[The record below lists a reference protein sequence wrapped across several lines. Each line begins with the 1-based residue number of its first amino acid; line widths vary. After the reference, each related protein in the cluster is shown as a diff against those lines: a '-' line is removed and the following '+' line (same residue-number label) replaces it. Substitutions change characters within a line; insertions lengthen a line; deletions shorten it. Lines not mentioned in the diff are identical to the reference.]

1 MSAISLPQFH
11 LVQKMLR
18 SRVRHC
24 DIARATGLS
33 VWTIS
38 RIASDPKFQTDEPAS
53 AGGHAGRR
61 LSLAATVDL
70 LFRAACDFVEDDLP
84 EDDAPPDYIA
94 ANLRRCPGCGGMV
107 YQWPCL
113 TCQLRAP
120 LAGTKPG
127 PGEAPRDAGTQHG
140 TCLRPPAQVLST

>member
-1 MSAISLPQFH
+1 MSAVSLPQFH

-18 SRVRHC
+18 SQVRHC

-38 RIASDPKFQTDEPAS
+38 RIASDPKFQRDDPDDLGA
-53 AGGHAGRR
+53 HPRQRR
-61 LSLAATVDL
+61 SLTATVNQL
-70 LFRAACDFVEDDLP
+70 ILAACDYVEEDLP

-94 ANLRRCPGCGGMV
+94 ANLRRCTSCGGMV

-113 TCQLRAP
+113 TCQLRARP
-120 LAGTKPG
+120 Q
-127 PGEAPRDAGTQHG
+127 PR
-140 TCLRPPAQVLST
+140 S

>member
-1 MSAISLPQFH
+1 MPAISLPQLQ

-38 RIASDPKFQTDEPAS
+38 RIAGDPEFQRDEPDDLGA
-53 AGGHAGRR
+53 HRR
-61 LSLAATVDL
+61 QRRSLTETVNQL
-70 LFRAACDFVEDDLP
+70 MRAACDYVEDDLP

-94 ANLRRCPGCGGMV
+94 ADLRRCTGCGGMV

-113 TCQLRAP
+113 TCQLRA
-120 LAGTKPG
+120 
-127 PGEAPRDAGTQHG
+127 
-140 TCLRPPAQVLST
+140 RPQVRS

>member
-1 MSAISLPQFH
+1 MPAISLPQLH

-18 SRVRHC
+18 SQVRHC

-38 RIASDPKFQTDEPAS
+38 RIASDPKFQRDEQVNS
-53 AGGHAGRR
+53 GVRAGKRR
-61 LSLAATVDL
+61 SLTATVNQL
-70 LFRAACDFVEDDLP
+70 IRAACDYVEDNLP

-94 ANLRRCPGCGGMV
+94 ANLRRCTTCGGMV

-113 TCQLRAP
+113 TCQLRA
-120 LAGTKPG
+120 
-127 PGEAPRDAGTQHG
+127 
-140 TCLRPPAQVLST
+140 RPQARS

>member
-1 MSAISLPQFH
+1 MSAVSMPQFH
-11 LVQKMLR
+11 LVLKMLR

-38 RIASDPKFQTDEPAS
+38 RIASDPKFQADPLDHPGA
-53 AGGHAGRR
+53 HAGQKRG
-61 LSLAATVDL
+61 LAATVDML
-70 LFRAACDFVEDDLP
+70 IRAACDFVEEDLP

-113 TCQLRAP
+113 TCELRQRP
-120 LAGTKPG
+120 
-127 PGEAPRDAGTQHG
+127 E
-140 TCLRPPAQVLST
+140 LRS

>member
-1 MSAISLPQFH
+1 MSAITLPQFH

-38 RIASDPKFQTDEPAS
+38 QIASDPKFRRDQPAS
-53 AGGHAGRR
+53 DGVHASNRR
-61 LSLAATVDL
+61 GLDAIVDQ
-70 LFRAACDFVEDDLP
+70 LFRAACDYVEEDLP
-84 EDDAPPDYIA
+84 EDDAPPDYVA
-94 ANLRRCPGCGGMV
+94 TNLRRCPGCGGMV

-113 TCQLRAP
+113 TCRVRAGVGSQGSGVGCT
-120 LAGTKPG
+120 LTHQ
-127 PGEAPRDAGTQHG
+127 D
-140 TCLRPPAQVLST
+140 RPA